1 MKLGF
6 RSPSM
11 SLAAA
16 CLRCVVCIVGTLG
29 PGGCVR
35 RSYKGLF
42 LRLEMGSV
50 HL

>member
-29 PGGCVR
+29 PGGDCSR
-35 RSYKGLF
+35 K
-42 LRLEMGSV
+42 RLV
-50 HL
+50 YRV